1 MSLESEEKEE
11 EPFEKLDDIREYQEM
26 LNIIQST
33 LSSPEVLA
41 TEHIARSPDGD
52 QVMENGQLEEDDDY
66 MGSARSPDGDQVM
79 ENGQLEEDDDYVG
92 SGVDDEMDTVD
103 EGSEAE
109 VFEDILDYKAEME
122 RSQPSH
128 SSASEYV

>member
-1 MSLESEEKEE
+1 MS
-11 EPFEKLDDIREYQEM
+11 
-26 LNIIQST
+26 NIVQST

-41 TEHIARSPDGD
+41 TEH
-52 QVMENGQLEEDDDY
+52 V
-66 MGSARSPDGDQVM
+66 ARSPDGDQVM

-103 EGSEAE
+103 EESEAE
-109 VFEDILDYKAEME
+109 VFEDILDYEAEME

-128 SSASEYV
+128 SSTGEYV